1 MTIRQEAYSL
11 IDALPDESVA
21 NLVRIMLLLPKRD
34 TTIIE
39 KKTNTKKF
47 SQSDKQKAFHR
58 MEELRKI
65 SAKYQLGDL
74 DEERS
79 KAVEE
84 KYGKLA

>member
-21 NLVRIMLLLPKRD
+21 TLVRIMLLLPKKD
-34 TTIIE
+34 SIIINT
-39 KKTNTKKF
+39 KTNTKKF
-47 SQSDKQKAFHR
+47 SQSDKQTAFHR

-74 DEERS
+74 DEEL
-79 KAVEE
+79 ANAIEE